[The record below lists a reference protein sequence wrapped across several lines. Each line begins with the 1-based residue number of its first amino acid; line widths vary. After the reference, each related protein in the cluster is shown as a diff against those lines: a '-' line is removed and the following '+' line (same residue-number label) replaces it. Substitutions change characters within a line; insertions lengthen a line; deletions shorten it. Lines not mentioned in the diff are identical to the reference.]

1 MEDPDAQQV
10 LLLGRRC
17 QRNHSFAKASPHQVR
32 ERNCLEAG
40 LTFSHLP
47 LTPHPTEREKNLLLE
62 GKSRVPPVLV
72 LVLGGSVWPVKSG
85 LRPLMAQVLLRDL
98 EPPEISMYHSK

>member
-1 MEDPDAQQV
+1 MSARADGAGLGGDRAPRSVEDPDAQQV

-62 GKSRVPPVLV
+62 GKSRVPPSSSSS
-72 LVLGGSVWPVKSG
+72 SVDLSG
-85 LRPLMAQVLLRDL
+85 L
-98 EPPEISMYHSK
+98 